1 MFDFTRANSGFIALA
16 LLPAFAVLALFYV
29 WPSAFNVQVSFT
41 DLSLLSLREGGD
53 WIGLENYAELLSSDG
68 FRRVLWNTV
77 FWLTLVSVSLRL
89 VLGLG
94 LALLIESDTL
104 RRYRLTTPMR
114 LAMLLPWATPP
125 IVAVVVWRQLL
136 DGRTGFINDALM
148 GTGLL
153 ELPVAFLAD
162 ARTVWPA
169 LILIITWNTL
179 PIVTLTL
186 AAALQTVPKDL
197 YEAADMD
204 GTTRWQAFVHV
215 TLPHLRP
222 TLVIIGLLLTIWT
235 FNNFV
240 YVWLATGAGPGTF
253 TNVLAT
259 EVFLSGFVNFD
270 LGLSSAVGM
279 VMVLTMLGFG
289 LLYFRLIAM
298 KNFKDIL

>member
-1 MFDFTRANSGFIALA
+1 MFSYDKSQRLFIAML
-16 LLPAFAVLALFYV
+16 LLPAFAVLALFYI
-29 WPSAFNVQVSFT
+29 WPSVFNFRVSFT

-53 WIGLENYAELLSSDG
+53 FIGLENYAELMKSDG
-68 FRRVLWNTV
+68 FRRVIWNTV
-77 FWLTLVSVSLRL
+77 FWLTIVSVGIRL
-89 VLGLG
+89 VFGLL
-94 LALLIESDTL
+94 LAILIESPAI
-104 RRYRLTTPMR
+104 RRFRLTTPLR

-136 DGRTGFINDALM
+136 DGRTGFINEVLFDF
-148 GTGLL
+148 GLIKQ
-153 ELPVAFLAD
+153 PIAFLAD
-162 ARTVWPA
+162 ITWVWPA

-186 AAALQTVPKDL
+186 AAALQSVPKDL
-197 YEAADMD
+197 YEAAEMD
-204 GTTRWQAFVHV
+204 GTNALQRFFHV

-222 TLVIIGLLLTIWT
+222 TLVIMGLLLTIWT

-259 EVFLSGFVNFD
+259 EVYLQGFVNFE

-279 VMVLTMLGFG
+279 VMVAVMMVFG
-289 LLYFRLIAM
+289 LLYFRYVALR
-298 KNFKDIL
+298 NFSDIM